1 MCEPNVL
8 CDWLIPCLL
17 QHCDLLLTWRI
28 DFVSLH
34 SFCSLLLGGGWF
46 EKQENATNVFLKKK
60 KMIKNLSL
68 YWLFTVYILRLQL
81 VNKGYFCLFLFF
93 VFCLS
98 PVWVLQLKQWRS
110 HSEKET
116 VYFIELWSRD
126 LNQTYIWG
134 MCCSN

>member
-46 EKQENATNVFLKKK
+46 EKQENATNVSLKKK
-60 KMIKNLSL
+60 KKEKKSVIVLTLNCL
-68 YWLFTVYILRLQL
+68 YSQTPASKQRIFLIFVFFFL
-81 VNKGYFCLFLFF
+81 VLFF
-93 VFCLS
+93 VFLQYEFFSWSHEAITVEKRLS
-98 PVWVLQLKQWRS
+98 IS
-110 HSEKET
+110 
-116 VYFIELWSRD
+116 
-126 LNQTYIWG
+126 LNFEAKT
-134 MCCSN
+134 